1 VAPSSLAASRAA
13 IDIGAAPSRKPV
25 ARPRPRKETAV
36 NDLIYQI
43 VITLG
48 SMSAFDDVVTGVASV
63 VLCICSA
70 ALFGAVFAAA
80 I

>member
-1 VAPSSLAASRAA
+1 LAPCRREPL
-13 IDIGAAPSRKPV
+13 
-25 ARPRPRKETAV
+25 ARPSPRKETAV
-36 NDLIYQI
+36 NDLLYQI
-43 VITLG
+43 IIALG

>member
-1 VAPSSLAASRAA
+1 
-13 IDIGAAPSRKPV
+13 
-25 ARPRPRKETAV
+25 V